1 MNGQILREGEEMR
14 KRWTEYLEQIL
25 EQAIHVV
32 GGLRMP
38 VFGELNKRVLST
50 DEIRHTSG
58 MDGFAVKCLKKGF
71 PAVL

>member
-1 MNGQILREGEEMR
+1 MNVNDQILREGQEVR

-38 VFGELNKRVLST
+38 VFGGLNKRVLST
-50 DEIRHTSG
+50 DE
-58 MDGFAVKCLKKGF
+58 
-71 PAVL
+71 